1 MLSKWKADTIV
12 IGGTSCKLPIHCWLG
27 RRLFGEFFGIVDTM
41 ESLAT
46 LPHNGIGGTKLTTKS
61 YRAYL
66 MARNLPI

>member
-1 MLSKWKADTIV
+1 MRSKGKADTIV

-27 RRLFGEFFGIVDTM
+27 RRLFREFFGIVDTM

-46 LPHNGIGGTKLTTKS
+46 LKTMVSGGTKLTTKF

-66 MARNLPI
+66 MARSLPI